1 MNYNTK
7 IALGAI
13 GMIAIVLLILW
24 YTGFFKKEKNT
35 QGPDRS
41 DAFRAGAAAV
51 GTTELLNSGQNITQ
65 DDIDNAY
72 VNASNY
78 YNTLIGRQ
86 NVTAVDGCVPLD
98 IASPTSPTPAMTA
111 IQQGQN
117 PCTNSQINQNGLHE
131 SHTILLNGN
140 YVVDYSSSFITQG
153 SPTTGLNDT
162 GNIAEAGIYCCID
175 SDKAIAQDE
184 ALMNNFKIRKN
195 AALRMKA
202 AATAGAQTAI
212 ARDTAA
218 VKSTRRY
225 GVYATGSI

>member
-35 QGPDRS
+35 QGTDRS
-41 DAFRAGAAAV
+41 DTFRAGAAAV

-65 DDIDNAY
+65 ADIDNAY

-78 YNTLIGRQ
+78 YNTLTGRD
-86 NVTAVDGCVPLD
+86 NVTAVDGCVSLPID
-98 IASPTSPTPAMTA
+98 VASPTPAMTA
-111 IQQGQN
+111 IVEGRN
-117 PCTNSQINQNGLHE
+117 PCTEPQINQNGRHT

-153 SPTTGLNDT
+153 SPATGLNDT
-162 GNIAEAGIYCCID
+162 GNIAESGIYCCTD
-175 SDKAIAQDE
+175 SDRAIAQDE